1 MNQEQVKTQLLQ
13 LKDTTEDFQVIFS
26 GQCSKKVDG
35 LYHPENREIIIHNK
49 NFTEDNSLM
58 YTAIHEFA
66 HHLQFTESP
75 LPVSSRSHTNHF
87 WNIFHNLLFLAEEK
101 GIYRNIFKTDEDF
114 IALTKKIKDN
124 FVNVDAHLMK
134 DFGKFLLEA
143 FELCLKNHLS
153 FDDYVD
159 RELQLHRNTAKT
171 LIKIHSKDINPEIGY
186 ENMKMV
192 ANIREDTERERAET
206 AFLEGRTPDMVRA
219 ELRVQEK
226 SVNKPDNK
234 IDYLLHER
242 DKIERT
248 IEKLTVQLAKI
259 EQQISAIY

>member
-1 MNQEQVKTQLLQ
+1 MNQDQVKAQLLQ
-13 LKDTTEDFQVIFS
+13 LKETEENFQVTFS
-26 GQCSKKVDG
+26 GKNSTKVDG
-35 LYHPENREIIIHNK
+35 LYNPENREIIIHNK
-49 NFTEDNSLM
+49 NFPDDNSLM

-75 LPVSSRSHTNHF
+75 VPVSSRAHSNNF
-87 WNIFHNLLFLAEEK
+87 WNIFHNLLFLAENK
-101 GIYRNIFKTDEDF
+101 GIYNNTFKTDREF
-114 IALTKKIKDN
+114 VELTQKIKDN
-124 FVNVDAHLMK
+124 FVNVDARLMK

-143 FELCLKNHLS
+143 FELCLRNHLS

-159 RELQLHRNTAKT
+159 RELQLHRSTAKT
-171 LIKIHSKDINPEIGY
+171 LMKIHTRDINPEIGF

-192 ANIREDTERERAET
+192 ANIREDAEREKAEA

-219 ELRVQEK
+219 EFREK
-226 SVNKPDNK
+226 EKPDNK

-242 DKIERT
+242 DKIEKT
-248 IEKLTVQLAKI
+248 IERLTVQLARI

>member
-1 MNQEQVKTQLLQ
+1 MNQEQVKAQLLQ
-13 LKDTTEDFQVIFS
+13 LKDTAEDFQVTFTGKS
-26 GQCSKKVDG
+26 SKKVDG
-35 LYHPENREIIIHNK
+35 LYQPENREIIIHNQ

-66 HHLQFTESP
+66 HHLQFTESS
-75 LPVSSRSHTNHF
+75 LPVSSRSHTNNF
-87 WNIFHNLLFLAEEK
+87 WNIFHNLLFMAEDK
-101 GIYRNIFKTDEDF
+101 GIYTNVFKTDRNF
-114 IALTKKIKDN
+114 IELTKKIKDN
-124 FVNVDAHLMK
+124 FVNVDAQLMK

-143 FELCLKNHLS
+143 FELCLANHLS
-153 FDDYVD
+153 FEDYVD

-192 ANIREDTERERAET
+192 ANIREDTERERAEA

-219 ELRVQEK
+219 EFRVKEK
-226 SVNKPDNK
+226 PESKTDNK
-234 IDYLLHER
+234 IDHLLHER

-248 IEKLTVQLAKI
+248 IEKLTVQLARI
-259 EQQISAIY
+259 EQQISSIY